1 MDVVVEER
9 MRESELFRP
18 WGSFSEGD
26 LSTAFYLPYTRRHS
40 SNVKGSLVNA

>member
-18 WGSFSEGD
+18 WGSFSEGE
-26 LSTAFYLPYTRRHS
+26 LSTAFYLYT
-40 SNVKGSLVNA
+40 VYEKTFPKCGS